1 MIRAVLVTPSGLRS
15 WVVLASLLRFVVGCG
30 DDSSGPPD
38 AADAG
43 MDEADAMPG
52 SGSGYCARDAA
63 AIEVRIAELL
73 GGLDV
78 EEKVGL
84 MHGAAI
90 TLTDGVWLVEG
101 NERLGIPGLRML
113 DGPRGVSAATGLNAT
128 AFPVAM
134 MRGATWDPRLEEEV
148 GRAIAGELLSVGGN
162 VLLAPTMNIL
172 RHPRWGRAQET
183 YSEDVHH
190 MGEMAV
196 AFIRG
201 VQGGGVLAS
210 AKHFAANTI
219 EDTRFE
225 VDVQMDERTLREIYL
240 PHFRRAVTEAH
251 VASVMS
257 AYNSINGFY
266 ADQQV
271 HLLSDILKQE
281 WGFEG
286 FVESDWVLGTHGDVA
301 SLVAGLDIEMPVGT
315 HFSALPG
322 AVARGEVAE
331 ERIDAAV
338 RRILRA
344 QLCFGLDERPIVRD
358 DPTMR
363 ETSESLALAREVA
376 RRGMVLLRNQSGT
389 LPLAAGLSSIVV
401 AGRNADVENIGD
413 TGSSAVTPSEVVTA
427 LEGLTERAGKS
438 ATVTHVPGTALD
450 PDQETIVQAA
460 DVVVVVTGLQSS
472 DEGEGLVGAGDR
484 VDLALPADEVALIH
498 SLAALNPALVVVLEG
513 GSAFVTSDWDADA
526 AALLHAFYPGS
537 EGGRALADVLFGDAA
552 PSGRLPF
559 SMPEAELDL
568 PVFDNVSSTV
578 TYEYLH
584 GYRHLL
590 QEETPA
596 RYPFGFG
603 LSYTSFA
610 YSDLTLDKD
619 LVTGDQTAIAHLTVT
634 NTGAVSATET
644 VQLYVTALGSR
655 VERSPADLR
664 GFAQVSLEPGE
675 SGEVEIPVRAADL
688 AFYDVDNLAWEIEPI
703 SYQVRVA
710 ANAADPGLVA
720 ELRVEVDP

>member
-1 MIRAVLVTPSGLRS
+1 MSDVDATPG
-15 WVVLASLLRFVVGCG
+15 A
-30 DDSSGPPD
+30 
-38 AADAG
+38 
-43 MDEADAMPG
+43 
-52 SGSGYCARDAA
+52 GSGYCGARDPA
-63 AIEVRIAELL
+63 AIEARITDLI
-73 GGLDV
+73 GQLDV

-84 MHGAAI
+84 MHGAGLAP
-90 TLTDGVWLVEG
+90 TDGVWLVPG

-113 DGPRGVSAATGLNAT
+113 DGPRGVSAVTGLRAT

-134 MRGATWDPRLEEEV
+134 MRGATWDPGLEEEV
-148 GRAIAGELLSVGGN
+148 GRAMAGELLSVGGN
-162 VLLAPTMNIL
+162 VLLAPTINIL

-201 VQGGGVLAS
+201 VQGLGVLAS

-225 VDVQMDERTLREIYL
+225 VDVQLDERTLREIYL
-240 PHFRRAVTEAH
+240 PHFQRAVTEAH

-257 AYNSINGFY
+257 AYNSVNGFH

-271 HLLSDILKQE
+271 HLLSDILKEE

-286 FVESDWVLGTHGDVA
+286 FVESDWVLGTHGDVE
-301 SLVAGLDIEMPVGT
+301 SLVAGLDIEMPLGSY
-315 HFSALPG
+315 FSALPD
-322 AVARGEVAE
+322 AVESGEVE
-331 ERIDAAV
+331 VERIDGAV

-358 DPTMR
+358 DPTRR
-363 ETSESLALAREVA
+363 ETAEHLALAREVA
-376 RRGMVLLRNQSGT
+376 RRGMVLLRNEGGV
-389 LPLAAGLSSIVV
+389 LPLAADVGSIVV
-401 AGRNADVENIGD
+401 AGRNADAENIGD
-413 TGSSAVTPSEVVTA
+413 TGSSSVTPSEVVTA
-427 LEGLTERAGKS
+427 LEGLIERAGKS

-450 PDQETIVQAA
+450 PDQEAIVQAA
-460 DVVVVVTGLQSS
+460 DVVVVVTGLQAS
-472 DEGEGLVGAGDR
+472 DEGEGVVGAGDR
-484 VDLALPADEVALIH
+484 ADLAVPAEEVAFIQ
-498 SLAALNPALVVVLEG
+498 SLAALNPALVVVIEG
-513 GSAFVTSDWDADA
+513 GSAFVTSDWDAEA
-526 AALLHAFYPGS
+526 AALVHAFYPGAQ
-537 EGGRALADVLFGDAA
+537 GGRALADVLFGDVA

-559 SMPEAELDL
+559 SMPEAEVDL

-578 TYEYLH
+578 TYDYFH

-590 QEETPA
+590 REETPA
-596 RYPFGFG
+596 RFPFGFG

-610 YSDLTLDKD
+610 YSDLALDKD
-619 LVTGDQTAIAHLTVT
+619 RVTGEETAIARVTVT
-634 NTGAVSATET
+634 NMGAVAATET

-664 GFAQVSLEPGE
+664 GFAQVSLDPGE
-675 SGEVEIPVRAADL
+675 SRAVEIPVRVADL
-688 AFYDVDNLAWEIEPI
+688 AFYDVDSEAWEVEPI

-720 ELRVEVDP
+720 ELQVE